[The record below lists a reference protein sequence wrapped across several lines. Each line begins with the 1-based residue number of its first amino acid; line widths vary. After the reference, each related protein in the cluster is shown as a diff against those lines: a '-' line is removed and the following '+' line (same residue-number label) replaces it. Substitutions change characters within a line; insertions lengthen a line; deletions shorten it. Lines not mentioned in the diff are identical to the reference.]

1 MLSVI
6 IRPVKTDW
14 WGASMVI
21 IWSEVQTC
29 MRPSWCH
36 CRSLSLA
43 SVKSRLVLP
52 FWYRHTWVVPY
63 KVPLNGCVCVCVT
76 VYSDLTTFHKFKVLT
91 ITIRSDADRRI
102 IGELAVHIFYRRR
115 EVIIWQLTSVHT
127 ATTRVTETGKKL
139 RAVVSLSEA
148 NNITV
153 IYNQW
158 MNAANTNIFH
168 DCCRRFINSA
178 KIFQEY

>member
-1 MLSVI
+1 MLAWLSV
-6 IRPVKTDW
+6 
-14 WGASMVI
+14 
-21 IWSEVQTC
+21 WSEVQTC
-29 MRPSWCH
+29 MRTSWCH

-52 FWYRHTWVVPY
+52 FWYRL
-63 KVPLNGCVCVCVT
+63 KGPLNGCVCVT

-91 ITIRSDADRRI
+91 ITIRSDADRGI
-102 IGELAVHIFYRRR
+102 IGELAVHIFYRQR